1 MTGQINVV
9 RTASLDERVAALGD
23 GLSPKERG
31 VAAFFD
37 THREEAAFLSAAE
50 IARRLGT
57 SDATVVRAVKALGY
71 AGIPELKREL
81 IDALRARATPAS
93 RLGRSLEDVGE
104 DPLGHAIGLE
114 LELLES
120 ARSIDRGAFGRAVD
134 LLAGADRVLAYGLGP
149 KGPLAD
155 YFALRLA
162 RFGRPARSIGSSGL
176 LLADQ
181 LLAVRPCDVLLLLSF
196 ERLDGDSE
204 MTLARANALGLPV
217 VLLTDTLG
225 PKLADRVDVS
235 LPVLRSRSGAFSG
248 SATTMAILDAL
259 LLAVAA
265 RDRGRSLAALGELNE
280 LRRQLRGAPVQN
292 ELR

>member
-1 MTGQINVV
+1 
-9 RTASLDERVAALGD
+9 
-23 GLSPKERG
+23 
-31 VAAFFD
+31 
-37 THREEAAFLSAAE
+37 
-50 IARRLGT
+50 
-57 SDATVVRAVKALGY
+57 
-71 AGIPELKREL
+71 
-81 IDALRARATPAS
+81 
-93 RLGRSLEDVGE
+93 
-104 DPLGHAIGLE
+104 
-114 LELLES
+114 
-120 ARSIDRGAFGRAVD
+120 
-134 LLAGADRVLAYGLGP
+134 VLAYGLGP